1 MPVDP
6 LHDWEIG
13 VGKNV
18 DAHTIRIFHAIGGGA
33 INLFDARYVCKSTC
47 WDQMSEL
54 LCAGSAKFQPLV
66 AVPSESSAE
75 VFLP

>member
-18 DAHTIRIFHAIGGGA
+18 GTHNVRILNAIGKEA
-33 INLFDARYVCKSTC
+33 VNLYDAR
-47 WDQMSEL
+47 
-54 LCAGSAKFQPLV
+54 
-66 AVPSESSAE
+66 
-75 VFLP
+75 